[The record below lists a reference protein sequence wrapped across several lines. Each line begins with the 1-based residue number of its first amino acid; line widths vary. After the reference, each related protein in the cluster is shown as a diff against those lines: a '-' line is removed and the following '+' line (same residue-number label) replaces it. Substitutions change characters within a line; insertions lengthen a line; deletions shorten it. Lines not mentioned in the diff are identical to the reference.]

1 MTIKSYVWIQLVFII
16 FYFAVYSSASAW
28 PNTHEYNYSD
38 YDPDTEVPAGSAPN
52 GGTED
57 YSTPPDQQYVTKN
70 MESKNP
76 YVTRQPI
83 PLKINN
89 SGEYDTPKLNDI
101 MNKINA
107 SKIMNNRYFSKNAK
121 NKKRHSRKYD
131 LGSNSGYKWMLY
143 REPIAERKRM
153 IKSNGFHSTKQK
165 NKLVSRHP
173 KPVLSKKSLKKL
185 IKKLPKH
192 MSRSSEYVVE
202 KTDSS
207 KYVVGKNLEPSLQL
221 ADFLRA
227 GFPITVLINP
237 TFRANNIQ
245 SASVLGY
252 GLRSLLKHRNFSKV
266 KHLQIPGNAT
276 LVHHIVK
283 RSYHPKLH
291 DHYRESRR
299 RLHKRWGN
307 YRTYYKTYLKS
318 TNHVKGY
325 NKRGYRLGSYRSGVK
340 DKGLKRPPKPKRPKT
355 FKLRTEEP
363 HLGNNTCPY
372 AWLEYEGSCYYFSR
386 DELNWYKATMT
397 CASMGGY
404 VAVVNSAHENTYL
417 RNFLLT
423 NDVENGAWIGLNEL
437 SNTKIHRWRWGY
449 STKLCGEFDWF
460 GEEPEFHSNK
470 DYHCGVMW
478 QTYKYHWHLE
488 NCFTEHFYVCEMKL
502 GKPCKCQ
509 Y

>member
-1 MTIKSYVWIQLVFII
+1 MVFT
-16 FYFAVYSSASAW
+16 AVYSSASAW
-28 PNTHEYNYSD
+28 QNTQEYNYSD
-38 YDPDTEVPAGSAPN
+38 YDPDTEAPAGNTPN

-57 YSTPPDQQYVTKN
+57 YSTPPDKQYVTKN
-70 MESKNP
+70 MKSKNP
-76 YVTRQPI
+76 YVPRQPI

-89 SGEYDTPKLNDI
+89 SGEYATPKLNDI

-107 SKIMNNRYFSKNAK
+107 SKIINNRYFSKNAK
-121 NKKRHSRKYD
+121 DKKRNSRKYD

-165 NKLVSRHP
+165 NQFVSRHP

-192 MSRSSEYVVE
+192 MSS
-202 KTDSS
+202 SS
-207 KYVVGKNLEPSLQL
+207 KYVVVKTGSSKYVGPSLQL

-299 RLHKRWGN
+299 RLHKRWVRYQRRRYYKRRTSYRKKSQKRRTYRKKYRTRHTKTTTVYHTGNYKGGYSQAYWSYLQKYYPKIYLHYINGSYSKGN

-325 NKRGYRLGSYRSGVK
+325 NKRGYRLGSYRSGVN
-340 DKGLKRPPKPKRPKT
+340 DKGLKTPPKPKRPKT

-386 DELNWYKATMT
+386 DELNWYKATV
-397 CASMGGY
+397 SIVSY
-404 VAVVNSAHENTYL
+404 FPFNTIVS
-417 RNFLLT
+417 F
-423 NDVENGAWIGLNEL
+423 VISNETLFFVDDMRIDGWL
-437 SNTKIHRWRWGY
+437 SG
-449 STKLCGEFDWF
+449 C
-460 GEEPEFHSNK
+460 
-470 DYHCGVMW
+470 
-478 QTYKYHWHLE
+478 
-488 NCFTEHFYVCEMKL
+488 
-502 GKPCKCQ
+502 CQ
-509 Y
+509 QCT

>member
-1 MTIKSYVWIQLVFII
+1 MLNITLINCVYIGLHII
-16 FYFAVYSSASAW
+16 FTAVYSSASAW

-153 IKSNGFHSTKQK
+153 IESNGFHSTKQK
-165 NKLVSRHP
+165 NKFVSRHP

-299 RLHKRWGN
+299 RLHKRWVRYQRRRYYKRRTSYRKKSQKRRTYRKKYRTRHTKTTTVYHTGNYKGGYSQAYWSYLQKYYPKIYLHYIDGSYSKGN

-340 DKGLKRPPKPKRPKT
+340 DKGLKTPPKPKRPKT

-386 DELNWYKATMT
+386 DELNWYKATVSILS
-397 CASMGGY
+397 CFPF
-404 VAVVNSAHENTYL
+404 NTIVSFVIT
-417 RNFLLT
+417 NAIFFL
-423 NDVENGAWIGLNEL
+423 
-437 SNTKIHRWRWGY
+437 SYFFCR
-449 STKLCGEFDWF
+449 
-460 GEEPEFHSNK
+460 
-470 DYHCGVMW
+470 
-478 QTYKYHWHLE
+478 
-488 NCFTEHFYVCEMKL
+488 
-502 GKPCKCQ
+502 
-509 Y
+509 